1 MSLVTMVLE
10 KEGELE
16 NLWMWGQTLSD
27 LLFILFCQVVYD
39 GLFGANTNAK
49 LRSLSLQFVHHICI
63 M

>member
-1 MSLVTMVLE
+1 MTVFKE
-10 KEGELE
+10 EGELE
-16 NLWMWGQTLSD
+16 DHWKWSQTLCD
-27 LLFILFCQVVYD
+27 LLFIRFGQVVYD